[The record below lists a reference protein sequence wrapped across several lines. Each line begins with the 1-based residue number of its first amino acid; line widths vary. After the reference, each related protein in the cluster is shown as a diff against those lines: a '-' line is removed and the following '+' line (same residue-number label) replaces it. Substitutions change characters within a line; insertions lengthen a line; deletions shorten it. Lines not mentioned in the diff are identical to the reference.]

1 MAKFILFPKDVQ
13 NMGGYIV
20 ENVAK
25 LGYRD
30 LIVGNLTDELIK
42 IDIPVYNEDVVK
54 SYEQL
59 GVVVYRMKSDESLIS
74 ALEKVKAIV
83 KTDKLKDLSYD
94 IPKKK
99 KATKK

>member
-1 MAKFILFPKDVQ
+1 
-13 NMGGYIV
+13 
-20 ENVAK
+20 
-25 LGYRD
+25 
-30 LIVGNLTDELIK
+30 
-42 IDIPVYNEDVVK
+42 
-54 SYEQL
+54 
-59 GVVVYRMKSDESLIS
+59 MKSDESLIS